1 MTDFTRDFSPINFEE
16 REDSIE
22 IVLKF
27 KEDYADKWERNSNNT
42 FSFDELKN
50 FLTSKEHTCYFQKQK
65 KVEGNNKSLH
75 KIIIPVGNNRAIEF
89 GVRLWTDKRNDTD
102 PFSKELCSYSIG
114 VAKEINFF
122 KEPNKETIK
131 KTCHFYLGTLYQKIE
146 IDEEP
151 FKKLYTTI
159 ESLDI
164 PTIDINK
171 DKDREIWNKYVEALK
186 KLVKEKEIVWKI
198 DKVSDFYEDKANNT
212 NERASYIEIS
222 ISEKDLMQQFQA
234 DIKNSF
240 SQEEL
245 KDYRVSSRDAFI
257 EFNSYRE
264 LSEEEKEDINSIAAE
279 YFYELDKNSPTYSIE
294 GDITFRYTDSDSR
307 EIIFSELREK
317 LLSEYDLD
325 INIDEKGYLEVL
337 EKNIPYVQKIV
348 EDNFNNLI
356 RVVRDNNIKLKVV
369 LEEKKITSEM
379 EEKIK
384 NKLIENNFDRAE
396 LKTHN
401 NQQQLAIIVNAHVSP
416 HFLEDFGLYQRSK
429 VFMFGTKNNH
439 RLSKIDG
446 VELTNNQ
453 YRIYDISNRKEAEQW
468 KEKFQE
474 TNPSAK
480 IRQLPTWYIFEFLD
494 KQDKDKLREFKLK
507 TDVSQIS
514 NFDFHTAI
522 LTLTVENETQYK
534 EQLQRIVEL
543 FPKVTIEE
551 KVYNPSFF
559 IQFKTELEE
568 QRQEIINR
576 IQNEIR
582 KQIGKV
588 AYDPNK
594 DYKKVYFSYSFATEE
609 ERDRFKQEIGKNCLP
624 YEDILTYTFKNQLGM
639 TTYEFVKNET
649 FELENEKDIR
659 KKVQRA
665 DFIYLTEQENQEL
678 QKALAE
684 GKEDKF
690 RGGIKIG
697 KLVKKEQNKL
707 RFYIPKE
714 EEFYRLLTA
723 KEEERLSVK
732 ELQKG
737 YIKPSFPGELAN
749 IGRMVKAMKKI
760 TNPNNWNG
768 FPVNSNLSNFLFDPK
783 EAREP
788 STDIEEE
795 KRRIVNNLNEPLLK
809 GQPKQ
814 LEAVAKAIVAQDIA
828 LIQGPPGTGKTT
840 VIAEII
846 WQTLLRN
853 PEAKILITSQTN
865 LAVDNALERLKGK
878 KMVRPIRIGNIEKF
892 EDEGKIYAKDRLDEW
907 RNTKVSEQKID
918 ADNAISYWMDNVVRN
933 CSNEEKYQKT
943 IGKWKKAL
951 EDKQSLG
958 KDFADKYFSH
968 IHVFAA
974 TCSECGSRNFSD
986 TYQAIFSDKNIEFD
1000 VVIMDEASKATPP
1013 ELVLPLTLGKKVI
1026 IIGDHKQL
1034 PPMIDENEF
1043 GEALTKVGAE
1053 ELIKEWTKDDYKIS
1067 QFEKLFVNAPKSI
1080 VASLDTQFRMHE
1092 QIMNCITQFYK
1103 DQKELENGLIC
1114 GIKDKM
1120 NIEDLSEKAS
1130 RWHGFNNPPF
1140 IMPNI
1145 HAIWVNVETPEKLM
1159 SNKSFENEGE
1169 IEAIQEVLRVLSKA
1183 EGFKEYLSFFKKEE
1197 DKEIGIIT
1205 YYMSQMQRIKNT
1217 IYATF
1222 DKNKWRNFEQYK
1234 YENEFQLPLR
1244 INTVDKFQGM
1254 ERNIVIISTV
1264 RSNKQI
1270 NEKGQQQKNNKLGFA
1285 REFQRVNVGFSR
1297 AKRLLIVI
1305 GNEKHFSH
1313 KEEYRQAI
1321 EKMHRV
1327 DIKQLQNL

>member
-16 REDSIE
+16 RENSIE

-50 FLTSKEHTCYFQKQK
+50 FLISKEHTCYFQKQK

-75 KIIIPVGNNRAIEF
+75 KIIIPIGNNRAIEF

-212 NERASYIEIS
+212 NERATYIEIS

-234 DIKNSF
+234 DIENSF

-245 KDYRVSSRDAFI
+245 KDYGVSSRDAFI

-264 LSEEEKEDINSIAAE
+264 LSEEEKEDINGIAAE

-294 GDITFRYTDSDSR
+294 GDITFRYTDNDSR
-307 EIIFSELREK
+307 ETVSSELREK
-317 LLSEYDLD
+317 LSSEYGLN
-325 INIDEKGYLEVL
+325 ININENGYLEVL
-337 EKNIPYVQKIV
+337 EKNIPYIQRIV

-369 LEEKKITSEM
+369 LEEKKITPEM
-379 EEKIK
+379 KGKIK
-384 NKLIENNFDRAE
+384 DKLIENNLDRAK

-401 NQQQLAIIVNAHVSP
+401 NQQQLAIIVKAYVNP
-416 HFLEDFGLYQRSK
+416 NFLEEFGLYQRSK
-429 VFMFGTKNNH
+429 VFIFGTENNH
-439 RLSKIDG
+439 PLSKIEG

-453 YRIYDISNRKEAEQW
+453 YRIYNNISNKKEAKQW
-468 KEKFQE
+468 EEKFQKA
-474 TNPSAK
+474 NPSVTIK
-480 IRQLPTWYIFEFLD
+480 QLRTWYIFEFLD
-494 KQDKDKLREFKLK
+494 KQDEDKLREFKLK
-507 TDVSQIS
+507 TDVPQIS
-514 NFDFHTAI
+514 NFDIRTAI
-522 LTLTVENETQYK
+522 LTLTIEDEIQYK
-534 EQLQRIVEL
+534 EHLQRIIEL
-543 FPKVTIEE
+543 FPNAIIEK
-551 KVYNPSFF
+551 KVYSPSFF

-568 QRQEIINR
+568 QRQEIVNK

-582 KQIGKV
+582 ERIGKV
-588 AYDPNK
+588 T
-594 DYKKVYFSYSFATEE
+594 YKLEKHYKEVHFSYNFTTEE
-609 ERDRFKQEIGKNCLP
+609 ERDHFKQEIERNCLP
-624 YEDILTYTFKNQLGM
+624 YEDILTYTFENQLGT

-659 KKVQRA
+659 KKVQYA
-665 DFIYLTEQENQEL
+665 EFIYLTEQENQEL
-678 QKALAE
+678 QKALSE

-690 RGGIKIG
+690 KGGIKIG

-707 RFYIPKE
+707 RFRISE
-714 EEFYRLLTA
+714 GFDSLLTA
-723 KEEERLSVK
+723 KEEERTSIK
-732 ELQKG
+732 ELRKG
-737 YIKPSFPGELAN
+737 YIKPIFPGELAN
-749 IGRMVKAMKKI
+749 IKRMINAMKKI
-760 TNPNNWNG
+760 TNPDNRNG
-768 FPVNSNLSNFLFDPK
+768 FPVNLNLSNFLFDPK
-783 EAREP
+783 EARE
-788 STDIEEE
+788 SSINIEEE
-795 KRRIVNNLNEPLLK
+795 KQRIVNNLNEPLLK
-809 GQPKQ
+809 NQPKQ
-814 LEAVAKAIVAQDIA
+814 LEAVAKAIIAQDMA

-892 EDEGKIYAKDRLDEW
+892 EDEGKIYAKERLEEW
-907 RNTKVSEQKID
+907 RNTKNNEQKIE
-918 ADNAISYWMDNVVRN
+918 ADNAISYWMDNVEEN
-933 CSNEEKYQKT
+933 CSKEEKYQET
-943 IGKWKKAL
+943 IEKWKKAL
-951 EDKQSLG
+951 EDKQTLS
-958 KDFADKYFSH
+958 KDFADKYFSY
-968 IHVFAA
+968 INVFAA

-986 TYQAIFSDKNIEFD
+986 TYQAVFPQKNIEFD

-1043 GEALTKVGAE
+1043 GEALAKVGAE
-1053 ELIKEWTKDDYKIS
+1053 ELITEWTKDDYKIS

-1120 NIEDLSEKAS
+1120 NIEDFSEKAS
-1130 RWHGFNNPPF
+1130 RWHGFENSPF
-1140 IMPNI
+1140 IMPYT

-1183 EGFKEYLSFFKKEE
+1183 EGFKEYFNFFKKEE

-1205 YYMSQMQRIKNT
+1205 YYMQQMQRIKNT

-1234 YENEFQLPLR
+1234 YENEFQLPFR

-1270 NEKGQQQKNNKLGFA
+1270 NEKGQQKKNNTLGFA

>member
-1 MTDFTRDFSPINFEE
+1 MEFTRNFSSINFEE
-16 REDSIE
+16 TERVTEIILKFREDYKTTWEKSP
-22 IVLKF
+22 
-27 KEDYADKWERNSNNT
+27 DKT
-42 FSFDELKN
+42 FSFEQLID

-65 KVEGNNKSLH
+65 KVDGNDKSLH
-75 KIIIPVGNNRAIEF
+75 KIIIPIGNNRAIEF
-89 GVRLWTDKRNDTD
+89 GVRLWRDKKDDRD
-102 PFSKELCSYSIG
+102 PFSGEMCSYSIG
-114 VAKEINFF
+114 IGKEINFF
-122 KEPNKETIK
+122 NEPYKETIK
-131 KTCHFYLGTLYQKIE
+131 KTCRFYIGTLYQKIE
-146 IDEEP
+146 IDDEP
-151 FKKLYTTI
+151 FKKLYKTI
-159 ESLDI
+159 ELLDI

-186 KLVKEKEIVWKI
+186 RLVKEKEIVWKI
-198 DKVSDFYEDKANNT
+198 DKVSNPYQDKTNNT
-212 NERASYIEIS
+212 NERATYIEIG
-222 ISEKDLMQQFQA
+222 ISEKDLTQQFQA
-234 DIKNSF
+234 DIENSF
-240 SQEEL
+240 SKEEL
-245 KDYRVSSRDAFI
+245 EDYEVSAKKAFI

-294 GDITFRYTDSDSR
+294 GDITFRYTDNDSR
-307 EIIFSELREK
+307 ETIFSELREK
-317 LLSEYDLD
+317 LSSEYGLN
-325 INIDEKGYLEVL
+325 ININENGYLEVL
-337 EKNIPYVQKIV
+337 EKNIPYIQKIV
-348 EDNFNNLI
+348 KENFNNLI
-356 RVVRDNNIKLKVV
+356 KVVRDNNIKLKVV

-379 EEKIK
+379 EEKIN
-384 NKLIENNFDRAE
+384 NKLRENNLEKAT
-396 LKTHN
+396 LYKKG
-401 NQQQLAIIVNAHVSP
+401 QQLAIVVSAP
-416 HFLEDFGLYQRSK
+416 ITPDFLGECGFYQKSK
-429 VFMFGTKNNH
+429 VFVFGTFEKKTS
-439 RLSKIDG
+439 LVEIEGID
-446 VELTNNQ
+446 LTNRGYELPNLSPKEIKLVQ
-453 YRIYDISNRKEAEQW
+453 KRIQEA
-468 KEKFQE
+468 
-474 TNPSAK
+474 NPSVT

-494 KQDKDKLREFKLK
+494 KQDEDKLREFKLK
-507 TDVSQIS
+507 TDVLQKS
-514 NFDFHTAI
+514 NFDYHTAI

-551 KVYNPSFF
+551 KVYSPSFF

-568 QRQEIINR
+568 QRQEIINK
-576 IQNEIR
+576 IQNKIR
-582 KQIGKV
+582 EQIGKV
-588 AYDPNK
+588 AYEPLK
-594 DYKKVYFSYSFATEE
+594 HYERVHFSYSFTTEE
-609 ERDRFKQEIGKNCLP
+609 ERDHFKKEIEKNCLP
-624 YEDILTYTFKNQLGM
+624 YEDILTYTFENQLGT
-639 TTYEFVKNET
+639 TTYKFVKNET

-659 KKVQRA
+659 KKVQYA
-665 DFIYLTEQENQEL
+665 EFIYLTEQENQEL

-690 RGGIKIG
+690 KGGRKIG
-697 KLVKKEQNKL
+697 RLVKKEQNKL

-714 EEFYRLLTA
+714 EEFYHLLTA

-737 YIKPSFPGELAN
+737 YIKPSFSGELAN
-749 IGRMVKAMKKI
+749 IGRMINAMNKI
-760 TNPNNWNG
+760 TSPNYEKG
-768 FPVNSNLSNFLFDPK
+768 FHPVNLNLSNFLFDPN

-788 STDIEEE
+788 STNIEEE
-795 KRRIVNNLNEPLLK
+795 KQCIVNNLNEPLLK
-809 GQPKQ
+809 EQPKQ
-814 LEAVAKAIVAQDIA
+814 LEAVAKAIIAQDMA

-907 RNTKVSEQKID
+907 RKAKISEQKID
-918 ADNAISYWMDNVVRN
+918 TDNAISYWMDNVERN

-943 IGKWKKAL
+943 IEKWKKAL
-951 EDKQSLG
+951 EDKQTLCR
-958 KDFADKYFSH
+958 DFADKYFSY
-968 IHVFAA
+968 INVFAA
-974 TCSECGSRNFSD
+974 TCSECGSHKFRE
-986 TYQAIFSDKNIEFD
+986 TYEDIFFTKNVEFD

-1043 GEALTKVGAE
+1043 GEALEKVGAK
-1053 ELIKEWTKDDYKIS
+1053 ELIENWTKDDYKIS

-1120 NIEDLSEKAS
+1120 NIEDFSEKAS

-1140 IMPNI
+1140 IMPNT

-1183 EGFKEYLSFFKKEE
+1183 EGFKEYFNFFKKEE

-1205 YYMSQMQRIKNT
+1205 YYMQQMQRVKNT

-1234 YENEFQLPLR
+1234 YENEFQLPFR

-1270 NEKGQQQKNNKLGFA
+1270 NEKGQQKKNNTLGFA

>member
-1 MTDFTRDFSPINFEE
+1 MEFTRNFSSINFEE
-16 REDSIE
+16 TERVTEIILKFREDYKTTWEKSP
-22 IVLKF
+22 
-27 KEDYADKWERNSNNT
+27 DKT
-42 FSFDELKN
+42 FSFEQLID

-65 KVEGNNKSLH
+65 KVDGNDKSLH
-75 KIIIPVGNNRAIEF
+75 KIIIPIGNNRAIEF
-89 GVRLWTDKRNDTD
+89 GVRLWRDKKDDRD
-102 PFSKELCSYSIG
+102 PFSGEMCSYSIG
-114 VAKEINFF
+114 IGKEINFF
-122 KEPNKETIK
+122 NEPYKETIK
-131 KTCHFYLGTLYQKIE
+131 KTCRFYIGTLYQKIE
-146 IDEEP
+146 IDDEP
-151 FKKLYTTI
+151 FKKLYKTI
-159 ESLDI
+159 ELLDI

-186 KLVKEKEIVWKI
+186 RLVKEKEIVWKI
-198 DKVSDFYEDKANNT
+198 DKVSNPYQDKTNNT
-212 NERASYIEIS
+212 NERATYIEIG
-222 ISEKDLMQQFQA
+222 ISEKDLTQQFQA
-234 DIKNSF
+234 DIENSF
-240 SQEEL
+240 SKEEL
-245 KDYRVSSRDAFI
+245 EDYEVSAKKAFI

-294 GDITFRYTDSDSR
+294 GDITFRYTDNDSR
-307 EIIFSELREK
+307 ETIFSELREK
-317 LLSEYDLD
+317 LSSEYGLN
-325 INIDEKGYLEVL
+325 ININENGYLEVL
-337 EKNIPYVQKIV
+337 EKNIPYIQKIV
-348 EDNFNNLI
+348 KENFNNLI
-356 RVVRDNNIKLKVV
+356 KVVRDNNIKLKVV

-379 EEKIK
+379 EEKIN
-384 NKLIENNFDRAE
+384 NKLRENNLEKAT
-396 LKTHN
+396 LYKKG
-401 NQQQLAIIVNAHVSP
+401 QQLAIVVSAP
-416 HFLEDFGLYQRSK
+416 ITPDFLGECGFYQKSK
-429 VFMFGTKNNH
+429 VFVFGTFEKKTS
-439 RLSKIDG
+439 LVEIEGID
-446 VELTNNQ
+446 LTNRGYELPNLSPKEIKLVQ
-453 YRIYDISNRKEAEQW
+453 KRIQEA
-468 KEKFQE
+468 
-474 TNPSAK
+474 NPSVT

-494 KQDKDKLREFKLK
+494 KQDEDKLREFKLK
-507 TDVSQIS
+507 TDVLQKS
-514 NFDFHTAI
+514 NFDYHTAI

-551 KVYNPSFF
+551 KVYSPSFF

-568 QRQEIINR
+568 QRQEIINK
-576 IQNEIR
+576 IQNKIR
-582 KQIGKV
+582 EQIGKV
-588 AYDPNK
+588 AYEPLK
-594 DYKKVYFSYSFATEE
+594 HYERVHFSYSFTTEE
-609 ERDRFKQEIGKNCLP
+609 ERDHFKKEIEKNCLP
-624 YEDILTYTFKNQLGM
+624 YEDILTYTFENQLGT
-639 TTYEFVKNET
+639 TTYKFVKNET

-659 KKVQRA
+659 KKVQYA
-665 DFIYLTEQENQEL
+665 EFIYLTEQENQEL

-690 RGGIKIG
+690 KGGRKIG
-697 KLVKKEQNKL
+697 RLVKKEQNKL

-714 EEFYRLLTA
+714 EEFYHLLTA

-737 YIKPSFPGELAN
+737 YIKPSFSGELAN
-749 IGRMVKAMKKI
+749 IGRMINAMNKI
-760 TNPNNWNG
+760 TSPNYEKG
-768 FPVNSNLSNFLFDPK
+768 FHPVNLNLSNFLFDPN

-788 STDIEEE
+788 STNIEEE
-795 KRRIVNNLNEPLLK
+795 KQCIVNNLNEPLLK
-809 GQPKQ
+809 EQPKQ
-814 LEAVAKAIVAQDIA
+814 LEAVAKAIIAQDMA

-907 RNTKVSEQKID
+907 RKAKISEQKID
-918 ADNAISYWMDNVVRN
+918 TDNAISYWMDNVERN

-943 IGKWKKAL
+943 IEKWKKAL
-951 EDKQSLG
+951 EDKQTLCR
-958 KDFADKYFSH
+958 DFADKYFSY
-968 IHVFAA
+968 INVFAA
-974 TCSECGSRNFSD
+974 TCSECGSHKFRE
-986 TYQAIFSDKNIEFD
+986 TYEDIFFTKNVEFD

-1043 GEALTKVGAE
+1043 GEALEKVGAK
-1053 ELIKEWTKDDYKIS
+1053 ELIENWTKDDYKIS

-1092 QIMNCITQFYK
+1092 QIMDCITQFYK

-1120 NIEDLSEKAS
+1120 NIEDFSEKAS

-1140 IMPNI
+1140 IMPNT

-1183 EGFKEYLSFFKKEE
+1183 EGFKEYFNFFKKEE

-1205 YYMSQMQRIKNT
+1205 YYMQQMQRVKNT

-1234 YENEFQLPLR
+1234 YENEFQLPFR

-1270 NEKGQQQKNNKLGFA
+1270 NEKGQQKKNNTLGFA
-1285 REFQRVNVGFSR
+1285 LEFQRVNVGFSR

>member
-1 MTDFTRDFSPINFEE
+1 MTDFTRNFSPINFEKK
-16 REDSIE
+16 EDLVE

-27 KEDYADKWERNSNNT
+27 RDDYEGKRKKDSNFT
-42 FSFDELKN
+42 FEQLKK
-50 FLTSKEHTCYFQKQK
+50 FLFSNEHTCYFQKQK
-65 KVEGNNKSLH
+65 KKEGNDRLFH
-75 KIIIPVGNNRAIEF
+75 KIIIPIGNNRAIELSVQVWEDRRDTADRF
-89 GVRLWTDKRNDTD
+89 SEKIYLYNIGWDK
-102 PFSKELCSYSIG
+102 E
-114 VAKEINFF
+114 VNFF
-122 KEPNKETIK
+122 KEPSKETIK
-131 KTCHFYLGTLYQKIE
+131 RTCCFYLFTPKIE
-146 IDEEP
+146 TNDNL
-151 FKKLYTTI
+151 FKKLCGEI
-159 ESLDI
+159 EELGI

-198 DKVSDFYEDKANNT
+198 DKVSNPYEDRANNT
-212 NERASYIEIS
+212 NERATYIEIG
-222 ISEKDLMQQFQA
+222 ISEKDLTQQFQV
-234 DIKNSF
+234 DIENSF

-245 KDYRVSSRDAFI
+245 EDYGVSAKKAFI

-294 GDITFRYTDSDSR
+294 GDITFRYTDNDSR

-317 LLSEYDLD
+317 LSSEYDLD
-325 INIDEKGYLEVL
+325 ININEKGYLEVL
-337 EKNIPYVQKIV
+337 EKNIPYVQRIV

-369 LEEKKITSEM
+369 LEEKKITPEM
-379 EEKIK
+379 EGKINSKLRGNNLEKAILYK
-384 NKLIENNFDRAE
+384 KG
-396 LKTHN
+396 
-401 NQQQLAIIVNAHVSP
+401 QQLAIVVSAP
-416 HFLEDFGLYQRSK
+416 ITPDFLSEYGFYQKSK
-429 VFMFGTKNNH
+429 VFVFGTFDK
-439 RLSKIDG
+439 KISLVEIEG
-446 VELTNNQ
+446 IELTNRGYELPNLSPKEIKLIQ
-453 YRIYDISNRKEAEQW
+453 KRIQEA
-468 KEKFQE
+468 
-474 TNPSAK
+474 NPSVT

-494 KQDKDKLREFKLK
+494 KQDEDKLREFKLK

-514 NFDFHTAI
+514 NFDLRTAI

-534 EQLQRIVEL
+534 EQLQRIVGL

-551 KVYNPSFF
+551 KVYSPSFF

-568 QRQEIINR
+568 QRQEIINK
-576 IQNEIR
+576 IQNKIR
-582 KQIGKV
+582 EQIGKV
-588 AYDPNK
+588 AYEPLK
-594 DYKKVYFSYSFATEE
+594 HYERVHFSYSFSTEE
-609 ERDRFKQEIGKNCLP
+609 ERDHFKQEIERNCLP
-624 YEDILTYTFKNQLGM
+624 YEDILTYTFENQLGT
-639 TTYEFVKNET
+639 TTYEFVKNEIL
-649 FELENEKDIR
+649 ELENEKDIR

-665 DFIYLTEQENQEL
+665 DFIYLTEQENKEL

-690 RGGIKIG
+690 RGGTKIG
-697 KLVKKEQNKL
+697 RLVKKEQNKL

-714 EEFYRLLTA
+714 EEFYHLLTA

-737 YIKPSFPGELAN
+737 YIKPSFSGELAN
-749 IGRMVKAMKKI
+749 IGRMINAMNKI
-760 TNPNNWNG
+760 TSPNYEKG
-768 FPVNSNLSNFLFDPK
+768 FHPVNLNLSNFLFDSN

-788 STDIEEE
+788 STNIEEE
-795 KRRIVNNLNEPLLK
+795 KQCIVNNLNEPLLK
-809 GQPKQ
+809 EQPKQ
-814 LEAVAKAIVAQDIA
+814 LEAVAKAIIAQDMA

-853 PEAKILITSQTN
+853 PKAKILITSQTN

-892 EDEGKIYAKDRLDEW
+892 EDEGKIYAKERLEEW
-907 RNTKVSEQKID
+907 RNTKNNEQKID
-918 ADNAISYWMDNVVRN
+918 ADNAISYWMDNVERN

-943 IGKWKKAL
+943 IEKWKKAL
-951 EDKQSLG
+951 EDKQILG
-958 KDFADKYFSH
+958 KDFADKYFSY
-968 IHVFAA
+968 INVFAA
-974 TCSECGSRNFSD
+974 TCSECGSHKFRE
-986 TYQAIFSDKNIEFD
+986 TYEDIFFTKNVEFD

-1043 GEALTKVGAE
+1043 GEALEKVGAK
-1053 ELIKEWTKDDYKIS
+1053 ELIENWTKDDYKIS

-1120 NIEDLSEKAS
+1120 NIEDFSEKAS

-1140 IMPNI
+1140 IMPNT

-1183 EGFKEYLSFFKKEE
+1183 EGFKEYFNFFKKEE

-1205 YYMSQMQRIKNT
+1205 YYMQQMQRIKNT

-1234 YENEFQLPLR
+1234 YENEFQLPFR

-1270 NEKGQQQKNNKLGFA
+1270 NEKGQQKKNNTLGFA

>member
-1 MTDFTRDFSPINFEE
+1 MSDFTRDFSPINFEQK
-16 REDSIE
+16 EDIID

-27 KEDYADKWERNSNNT
+27 RDNYADIWERNFNNT
-42 FSFDELKN
+42 FSFDKLKE
-50 FLTSKEHTCYFQKQK
+50 FLTSREHICYFQRQK
-65 KVEGNNKSLH
+65 KRAGKDNSWH
-75 KIIIPVGNNRAIEF
+75 KIIIPVENNRAIEF
-89 GVRLWTDKRNDTD
+89 GVCLWIDRKDN
-102 PFSKELCSYSIG
+102 SEEICSYSIG
-114 VAKEINFF
+114 FGKKIKFF
-122 KEPNKETIK
+122 NEPNKETIK
-131 KTCHFYLGTLYQKIE
+131 KTCRFYIGTLYQKIE
-146 IDEEP
+146 IDDEP

-159 ESLDI
+159 ELLDI

-171 DKDREIWNKYVEALK
+171 NKDREIWNKYVEALK
-186 KLVKEKEIVWKI
+186 RLVKEKEIVWKI
-198 DKVSDFYEDKANNT
+198 DKVSNLYQDKANKT
-212 NERASYIEIS
+212 NERATYIEID
-222 ISEKDLMQQFQA
+222 ISERDLIQQFQT
-234 DIKNSF
+234 DIENSF

-245 KDYRVSSRDAFI
+245 EDYGVSSQKAFI

-264 LSEEEKEDINSIAAE
+264 LSEEEKENINGIAAE
-279 YFYELDKNSPTYSIE
+279 YFYKLDSTSPIYSIE
-294 GDITFRYTDSDSR
+294 GDITFRYTDANSR
-307 EIIFSELREK
+307 KTIFSNLREK
-317 LLSEYDLD
+317 LLSDYQLD
-325 INIDEKGYLEVL
+325 ITIDQEGYLDVL
-337 EKNIPYVQKIV
+337 EEEIPFVQKIV
-348 EDNFNNLI
+348 EDNFNHLI
-356 RVVRDNNIKLKVV
+356 KIVRDNSIKLKVV
-369 LEEKKITSEM
+369 LDGKRITPEM
-379 EEKIK
+379 EGKIRD
-384 NKLIENNFDRAE
+384 KLRENNLDRAE

-416 HFLEDFGLYQRSK
+416 HFLEDFGLYQRNK
-429 VFMFGTKNNH
+429 VVMFGAKNNH
-439 RLSKIDG
+439 TLSKIDG
-446 VELTNNQ
+446 IELTDNQ

-480 IRQLPTWYIFEFLD
+480 IIQLPTWYIFEFSD
-494 KQDKDKLREFKLK
+494 SQDINKLREFKLK
-507 TDVSQIS
+507 IDIPQIS
-514 NFDFHTAI
+514 NFNISTAI
-522 LTLTVENETQYK
+522 LTLFVENETQYK
-534 EQLQRIVEL
+534 EQLQRIRVL
-543 FPKVTIEE
+543 FPNAVIE
-551 KVYNPSFF
+551 KKTYKPSFSIHF
-559 IQFKTELEE
+559 ETELEK
-568 QRQEIINR
+568 QRLELING

-582 KQIGKV
+582 KRIGKV
-588 AYDPNK
+588 AYEPLRH
-594 DYKKVYFSYSFATEE
+594 YERIHFSYSFTTEE
-609 ERDRFKQEIGKNCLP
+609 ERDHFKQEIEKNCLP
-624 YEDILTYTFKNQLGM
+624 YEDILTYTFENQLGI
-639 TTYEFVKNET
+639 TTYEFVKDEKL
-649 FELENEKDIR
+649 ELDNQENIKR
-659 KKVQRA
+659 KVQYA
-665 DFIYLTEQENQEL
+665 EFIYLTEQENQEL
-678 QKALAE
+678 QKVLSE

-690 RGGIKIG
+690 RGGKKIG
-697 KLVKKEQNKL
+697 ILVRKEQNKL
-707 RFYIPKE
+707 RFRVSDD
-714 EEFYRLLTA
+714 FDRLLTA
-723 KEEERLSVK
+723 KVGERTSIK

-737 YIKPSFPGELAN
+737 YIKPIFQGELAN

-760 TNPNNWNG
+760 TNPNNRNG
-768 FPVNSNLSNFLFDPK
+768 FPVNPNLSNFLFDPK
-783 EAREP
+783 EARES

-809 GQPKQ
+809 NQPKQ
-814 LEAVAKAIVAQDIA
+814 LEAVAKAIVAQDMA

-892 EDEGKIYAKDRLDEW
+892 EDEGKIYAKERLEEW
-907 RNTKVSEQKID
+907 RNTKNNEQKIE
-918 ADNAISYWMDNVVRN
+918 ADNAISYWMDNVERN
-933 CSNEEKYQKT
+933 CSKEEKYQET

-951 EDKQSLG
+951 KDKQTLS
-958 KDFADKYFSH
+958 KDFADKYFSY
-968 IHVFAA
+968 INVFAA

-986 TYQAIFSDKNIEFD
+986 TYQAIFPQKNVEFD

-1043 GEALTKVGAE
+1043 GEALAKVGAE
-1053 ELIKEWTKDDYKIS
+1053 KLITEWTKDDYKIS

-1120 NIEDLSEKAS
+1120 NIEDFSEKAS
-1130 RWHGFNNPPF
+1130 RWHGFNIPPF
-1140 IMPNI
+1140 IMPNT

-1159 SNKSFENEGE
+1159 PNKSFENEGE
-1169 IEAIQEVLRVLSKA
+1169 IKAIQEVLRVLSKA
-1183 EGFKEYLSFFKKEE
+1183 EGFKEYFNFFKKEE

-1205 YYMSQMQRIKNT
+1205 YYMAQMQRIKNT
-1217 IYATF
+1217 LYATF

-1234 YENEFQLPLR
+1234 YENEFQLPFR

-1264 RSNKQI
+1264 RSNRQI
-1270 NEKGQQQKNNKLGFA
+1270 HEKEIKDNNSYPIALGFA

-1305 GNEKHFSH
+1305 GNEKHFSY

-1327 DIKQLQNL
+1327 DIRQLQNL

>member
-1 MTDFTRDFSPINFEE
+1 MTDFTRNFSPINFEKK
-16 REDSIE
+16 EDLVE

-27 KEDYADKWERNSNNT
+27 RDDYEGKRKKDSNFT
-42 FSFDELKN
+42 FEQLKK
-50 FLTSKEHTCYFQKQK
+50 FLFSNEHTCYFQKQK
-65 KVEGNNKSLH
+65 KKEGNDRLFH
-75 KIIIPVGNNRAIEF
+75 KIIIPIGNNRAIELSVQVWEDRRDTADRF
-89 GVRLWTDKRNDTD
+89 SEKIYLYNIGWDK
-102 PFSKELCSYSIG
+102 E
-114 VAKEINFF
+114 VNFF
-122 KEPNKETIK
+122 KEPSKETIK
-131 KTCHFYLGTLYQKIE
+131 RTCCFYLFTPKIE
-146 IDEEP
+146 TNDNL
-151 FKKLYTTI
+151 FKKLCGEI
-159 ESLDI
+159 EELGI

-198 DKVSDFYEDKANNT
+198 DKVSNPYEDRANNT
-212 NERASYIEIS
+212 NERATYIEIG
-222 ISEKDLMQQFQA
+222 ISEKDLTQQFQV
-234 DIKNSF
+234 DIENSF

-245 KDYRVSSRDAFI
+245 EDYGVSAKKAFI

-294 GDITFRYTDSDSR
+294 GDITFRYTDNDSR

-317 LLSEYDLD
+317 LSSEYDLD
-325 INIDEKGYLEVL
+325 ININEKGYLEVL
-337 EKNIPYVQKIV
+337 EKNIPYVQRIV

-369 LEEKKITSEM
+369 LEEKKITPEM
-379 EEKIK
+379 EGKINSKLRGNNLEKAILYK
-384 NKLIENNFDRAE
+384 KG
-396 LKTHN
+396 
-401 NQQQLAIIVNAHVSP
+401 QQLAIVVSAP
-416 HFLEDFGLYQRSK
+416 ITPDFLSEYGFYQKSK
-429 VFMFGTKNNH
+429 VFVFGTFDK
-439 RLSKIDG
+439 KISLVEIEG
-446 VELTNNQ
+446 IELTNRGYELPNLSPKEIKLIQ
-453 YRIYDISNRKEAEQW
+453 KRIQEA
-468 KEKFQE
+468 
-474 TNPSAK
+474 NPSVT

-494 KQDKDKLREFKLK
+494 KQDEDKLREFKLK

-514 NFDFHTAI
+514 NFDLRTAI

-534 EQLQRIVEL
+534 EQLQRIVGL

-551 KVYNPSFF
+551 KVYSPSFF

-568 QRQEIINR
+568 QRQEIINK
-576 IQNEIR
+576 IQNKIR
-582 KQIGKV
+582 EQIGKV
-588 AYDPNK
+588 AYEPLK
-594 DYKKVYFSYSFATEE
+594 HYERVHFSYSFSTEE
-609 ERDRFKQEIGKNCLP
+609 ERDHFKQEIERNCLP
-624 YEDILTYTFKNQLGM
+624 YEDILTYIFENQLGT
-639 TTYEFVKNET
+639 TTYEFVKNEIL
-649 FELENEKDIR
+649 ELENEKDIR
-659 KKVQRA
+659 KKVQYA
-665 DFIYLTEQENQEL
+665 DFIYLTEQENKEL

-690 RGGIKIG
+690 RGGTKIG
-697 KLVKKEQNKL
+697 RLVKKEQNKL
-707 RFYIPKE
+707 RFRVSDD
-714 EEFYRLLTA
+714 FDRLLTA
-723 KEEERLSVK
+723 KEEERTSIK
-732 ELQKG
+732 ELRKG
-737 YIKPSFPGELAN
+737 YIKPIFPGELAN

-768 FPVNSNLSNFLFDPK
+768 FPVNPNLSNFLFDPK

-795 KRRIVNNLNEPLLK
+795 KLRIVNNLNEPLLK
-809 GQPKQ
+809 EQPKQ
-814 LEAVAKAIVAQDIA
+814 LEAVAKAIVTQDMA

-907 RNTKVSEQKID
+907 RNAKVSEQKID
-918 ADNAISYWMDNVVRN
+918 ADNAISYWMDNVVKN

-951 EDKQSLG
+951 EDKQTLS
-958 KDFADKYFSH
+958 KDFADKYFSY
-968 IHVFAA
+968 INVFAA

-986 TYQAIFSDKNIEFD
+986 TYQAIFSYKNIEFD

-1043 GEALTKVGAE
+1043 GEALAKVGAE
-1053 ELIKEWTKDDYKIS
+1053 KLITEWTKDDYKIS

-1120 NIEDLSEKAS
+1120 NIGDFSEKAS
-1130 RWHGFNNPPF
+1130 RWHGFENSPF
-1140 IMPNI
+1140 IMPNT

-1159 SNKSFENEGE
+1159 PNKSFENEGE
-1169 IEAIQEVLRVLSKA
+1169 IKAIQEVLRVLSKA
-1183 EGFKEYLSFFKKEE
+1183 EGFKEYFNFFKKEE

-1205 YYMSQMQRIKNT
+1205 YYMAQMQRIKNT
-1217 IYATF
+1217 LYATF

-1234 YENEFQLPLR
+1234 YENEFQLPFR

-1264 RSNKQI
+1264 RSNRQI
-1270 NEKGQQQKNNKLGFA
+1270 NEKGIEQTNNKYPFALGFA

>member
-1 MTDFTRDFSPINFEE
+1 MEFTRNFSSINFEE
-16 REDSIE
+16 TERVTEIILKFREDYKTTWEKSP
-22 IVLKF
+22 
-27 KEDYADKWERNSNNT
+27 DKT
-42 FSFDELKN
+42 FSFEQLID

-65 KVEGNNKSLH
+65 KVDGNDKSLH
-75 KIIIPVGNNRAIEF
+75 KIIIPIGNNRAIEF
-89 GVRLWTDKRNDTD
+89 GVRLWRDKKDDRD
-102 PFSKELCSYSIG
+102 PFSGEMCSYSIG
-114 VAKEINFF
+114 IGKEINFF
-122 KEPNKETIK
+122 NEPYKETIK
-131 KTCHFYLGTLYQKIE
+131 KTCRFYIGTLYQKIE
-146 IDEEP
+146 IDD
-151 FKKLYTTI
+151 LYKTI
-159 ESLDI
+159 ELLDI

-186 KLVKEKEIVWKI
+186 RLVKEKEIVWKI
-198 DKVSDFYEDKANNT
+198 DKVSNPYQDKTNNT
-212 NERASYIEIS
+212 NERATYIEIG
-222 ISEKDLMQQFQA
+222 ISEKDLTQQFQA
-234 DIKNSF
+234 DIENSF
-240 SQEEL
+240 SKEEL
-245 KDYRVSSRDAFI
+245 EDYEVSAKKAFI

-294 GDITFRYTDSDSR
+294 GDITFRYTDNDSR
-307 EIIFSELREK
+307 ETIFSELREK
-317 LLSEYDLD
+317 LSSEYGLN
-325 INIDEKGYLEVL
+325 ININENGYLEVL
-337 EKNIPYVQKIV
+337 EKNIPYIQKIV
-348 EDNFNNLI
+348 KENFNNLI
-356 RVVRDNNIKLKVV
+356 KVVRDNNIKLKVV

-379 EEKIK
+379 EEKIN
-384 NKLIENNFDRAE
+384 NKLRENNLEKAT
-396 LKTHN
+396 LYKKG
-401 NQQQLAIIVNAHVSP
+401 QQLAIVVSAP
-416 HFLEDFGLYQRSK
+416 ITPDFLGECGFYQKSK
-429 VFMFGTKNNH
+429 VFVFGTFEKKTS
-439 RLSKIDG
+439 LVEIEGID
-446 VELTNNQ
+446 LTNRRYELPNLSPKEIKLVQ
-453 YRIYDISNRKEAEQW
+453 KRIQEA
-468 KEKFQE
+468 
-474 TNPSAK
+474 NPSVT

-494 KQDKDKLREFKLK
+494 KQDEDKLREFKLK
-507 TDVSQIS
+507 TDVLQKS
-514 NFDFHTAI
+514 NFDYHTAI

-551 KVYNPSFF
+551 KVYSPSFF

-568 QRQEIINR
+568 QRQEIINK
-576 IQNEIR
+576 IQNKIR
-582 KQIGKV
+582 EQIGKV
-588 AYDPNK
+588 AYEPLK
-594 DYKKVYFSYSFATEE
+594 HYERVHFSYSFTTEE
-609 ERDRFKQEIGKNCLP
+609 ERDHFKKEIEKNCLP
-624 YEDILTYTFKNQLGM
+624 YEDILTYTFENQLGT
-639 TTYEFVKNET
+639 TTYKFVKNET

-659 KKVQRA
+659 KKVQYA
-665 DFIYLTEQENQEL
+665 EFIYLTEQENQEL

-690 RGGIKIG
+690 KGGRKIG
-697 KLVKKEQNKL
+697 RLVKKEQNKL

-714 EEFYRLLTA
+714 EEFYHLLTA

-737 YIKPSFPGELAN
+737 YIKPSFSGELAN
-749 IGRMVKAMKKI
+749 IGRMINAMNKI
-760 TNPNNWNG
+760 TSPNYEKG
-768 FPVNSNLSNFLFDPK
+768 FHPVNLNLSNFLFDPN

-788 STDIEEE
+788 STNIEEE
-795 KRRIVNNLNEPLLK
+795 KQCIVNNLNEPLLK
-809 GQPKQ
+809 EQPKQ
-814 LEAVAKAIVAQDIA
+814 LEAVAKAIIAQDMA

-907 RNTKVSEQKID
+907 RKAKISEQKID
-918 ADNAISYWMDNVVRN
+918 TDNAISYWMDNVERN

-943 IGKWKKAL
+943 IEKWKKAL
-951 EDKQSLG
+951 EDKQTLCR
-958 KDFADKYFSH
+958 DFADKYFSY
-968 IHVFAA
+968 INVFAA
-974 TCSECGSRNFSD
+974 TCSECGSHKFRE
-986 TYQAIFSDKNIEFD
+986 TYEDIFFTKNVEFD

-1043 GEALTKVGAE
+1043 GEALEKVGAK
-1053 ELIKEWTKDDYKIS
+1053 ELIENWTKDDYKIS

-1120 NIEDLSEKAS
+1120 NIEDFSEKAS

-1140 IMPNI
+1140 IMPNT

-1183 EGFKEYLSFFKKEE
+1183 EGFKEYFNFFKKEE

-1205 YYMSQMQRIKNT
+1205 YYMQQMQRVKNT

-1234 YENEFQLPLR
+1234 YENEFQLPFR

-1270 NEKGQQQKNNKLGFA
+1270 NEKGQQKKNNTLGFA